1 MLFRTIA
8 SIAVL
13 ACASNAASEPVPY
26 KLIKAPVAGLSFARR
41 STPGY
46 QPDQS
51 VCGGGGDTC
60 ADACGAGY
68 QSCPSEDDSTH
79 CFNPTAKQSCCYDGT
94 GNSCDKGYYCSHD
107 TKAQTWCCPDSM
119 DLAECAAAY
128 GVEDGLKTERLMTT
142 TAKPTTA
149 APTTTAPTTT
159 APTTTVISTTA
170 VPTTTSHLE
179 TSSTT
184 VYIVSTSL
192 ATTEPASTTDVAST
206 TKPVVVK
213 TTTKAEKTTIV
224 APSSGHSTAW
234 SGSNSTI
241 ATAAPTQPSE
251 PASGPAEPSTI
262 SSGASLTGVSAMLLA
277 AAGVFALL

>member
-8 SIAVL
+8 SLAVL

-26 KLIKAPVAGLSFARR
+26 KLIKAPVEGLSFARR

-51 VCGGGGDTC
+51 VCGGGGNTC

-149 APTTTAPTTT
+149 APTTT
-159 APTTTVISTTA
+159 VISTTA
-170 VPTTTSHLE
+170 VPTTTSQLE

-224 APSSGHSTAW
+224 APSSGYSTAW

>member
-1 MLFRTIA
+1 MLFRSIA
-8 SIAVL
+8 SIAFL
-13 ACASNAASEPVPY
+13 ACASNVAAEPQPY
-26 KLIKAPVAGLSFARR
+26 KLIKAPVEGLSLARR

-51 VCGGGGDTC
+51 ICGGGGDTC

-68 QSCPSEDDSTH
+68 ESCPSEDDSTH
-79 CFNPTAKQSCCYDGT
+79 CFNPTAKQACCFDGT
-94 GNSCDKGYYCSHD
+94 GNSCDSGYYCSHD

-128 GVEDGLKTERLMTT
+128 GVKDGLKTEQLMTT
-142 TAKPTTA
+142 TAKPTVAETTTAAPTTDVSTTAAPTTA
-149 APTTTAPTTT
+149 APTTT
-159 APTTTVISTTA
+159 SE
-170 VPTTTSHLE
+170 LE

-184 VYIVSTSL
+184 VYIISTSL
-192 ATTEPASTTDVAST
+192 ASTESASTTDVVST

-213 TTTKAEKTTIV
+213 TTTKVDKTTIV
-224 APSSGHSTAW
+224 APSSGYSTAW

-241 ATAAPTQPSE
+241 ASAVPTQPSE

-277 AAGVFALL
+277 AAGVFALF